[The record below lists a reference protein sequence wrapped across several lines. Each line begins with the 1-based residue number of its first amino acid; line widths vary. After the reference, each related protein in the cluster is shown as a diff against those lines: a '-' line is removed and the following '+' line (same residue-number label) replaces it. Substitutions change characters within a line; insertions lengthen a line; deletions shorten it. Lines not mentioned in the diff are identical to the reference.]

1 MRQEC
6 LMACTLCLPQEQIEL
21 PAVPSEPL
29 PEKIP
34 GTRLCYVLCRTVPPR
49 AKHDLRAAGPRLSSL
64 VRVGSHLPAGCLLAN
79 SPQAECSL
87 PWGWAQT
94 SEGFG

>member
-1 MRQEC
+1 MGREC
-6 LMACTLCLPQEQIEL
+6 LTAFTLCLPQEQIEL

-34 GTRLCYVLCRTVPPR
+34 GTRLVMSF
-49 AKHDLRAAGPRLSSL
+49 GEQ
-64 VRVGSHLPAGCLLAN
+64 CLLEQIMISRPLGPALPPWGG
-79 SPQAECSL
+79 SGPTSVLGAQWYHLRQSAAS